1 MSARILSS
9 CFMVSCFISK
19 YFIHLVFILIE
30 QVKYRFSFSFFG
42 GGLYLSVNGLSPV
55 PASSPKQS
63 IFLFLL

>member
-42 GGLYLSVNGLSPV
+42 GGLPFGKWLVPCPSLLS
-55 PASSPKQS
+55 
-63 IFLFLL
+63 